1 MTLKRKGVIVDQQA
15 YQQARACYQAG
26 DWARAA
32 SMLSSCK
39 LPGELCGEADH
50 LLGNSLMKL
59 GMFNDAAAAYASALN
74 DINYGKKGAL
84 ACNRARALV
93 ACGML
98 DEAIASINDALED
111 QTYPTPYKAYMTLG
125 NALARKGAIQDAG
138 VAFRNAAIDETN
150 PDPAK
155 SLVKL
160 GGCFLEMNRSLDAIE
175 AYRTALDFASPTAD
189 SNEIYEKLG
198 KAYFAANKMNEAIDA
213 FNQSMSDGTHLL
225 SPEAKVAY
233 DAASRAVA
241 AIGHNSPSETDQM
254 LAAAGYG
261 PGGMSA
267 ASVDPLDP
275 LGQSGELI
283 PSADDTGFF
292 SVTEEDLMQA
302 SAPAKKKKKGG
313 FGKFL
318 IVLLIILALAS
329 AAGGYAYYMGYG
341 WPTQQAV
348 VESAFQAQTDN
359 GDLGAYISENVSS
372 EMRKK
377 IDSSIPASATVAIDG
392 VDQNMSESTVRATA
406 TLSQGGKQTYE
417 FKMIRDGISWK
428 IVSVDMVFAS
438 MEDSQ
443 AAAQAPDMNQAE
455 NQEQLEPE
463 QQQDNAEQTQASQ
476 GEPEESP
483 VE

>member
-1 MTLKRKGVIVDQQA
+1 MDQQA
-15 YQQARACYQAG
+15 YQQAKACYQAG

-32 SMLSSCK
+32 SMLTSCK
-39 LPGELCGEADH
+39 LPGELCGEVDH

-59 GMFNDAAAAYASALN
+59 GMFNDAAAAYSSALS
-74 DINYGKKGAL
+74 DTKYGKQGAL

-98 DEAIASINDALED
+98 DEAIASINLALED

-125 NALARKGAIQDAG
+125 NALWKKRSYQDAG
-138 VAFRNAAIDETN
+138 NAFRAAAIDETN

-160 GGCFLEMNRSLDAIE
+160 GECFIEMNRPQDAIE
-175 AYRTALDFASPTAD
+175 TYRTALDFASPAAD
-189 SNEIYEKLG
+189 SNEIYERLG

-213 FNQSMSDGTHLL
+213 FNQSMADGTHML

-233 DAASRAVA
+233 DAASRAIAV
-241 AIGHNSPSETDQM
+241 IGHNTPSETDQM

-261 PGGMSA
+261 VGGLSA
-267 ASVDPLDP
+267 AQVDPLDP
-275 LGQSGELI
+275 MGESGELI

-302 SAPAKKKKKGG
+302 GAPVKKKKKGG
-313 FGKFL
+313 LAKFF
-318 IVLLIILALAS
+318 IVLLIILALLS

-341 WPTQQAV
+341 WPTQQTI
-348 VESAFQAQTDN
+348 VEDAFQTKTDN
-359 GDLGAYISENVSS
+359 GDLGQYVADNVSS

-377 IDSSIPASATVAIDG
+377 IDSSIPASATVVIDG
-392 VDQNMSESTVRATA
+392 VDQDMTQTVVRATA

-417 FKMIRDGISWK
+417 FKLVRDGISWK
-428 IVSVDMVFAS
+428 IASVDMAFAS
-438 MEDSQ
+438 RDNDIAQQSATENTPEDLDSQ
-443 AAAQAPDMNQAE
+443 
-455 NQEQLEPE
+455 QET
-463 QQQDNAEQTQASQ
+463 QQQSA
-476 GEPEESP
+476 PEEP
-483 VE
+483 AVESENSVQ